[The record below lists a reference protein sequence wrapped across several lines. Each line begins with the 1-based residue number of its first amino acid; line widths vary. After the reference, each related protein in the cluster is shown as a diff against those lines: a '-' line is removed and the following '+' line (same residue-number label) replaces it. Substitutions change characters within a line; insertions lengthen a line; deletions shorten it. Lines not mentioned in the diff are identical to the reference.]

1 MDPRIASVGGK
12 MIRANSTSRRSAGF
26 TLLELAVSMVILAI
40 LAAIVAPPWARYRAR
55 MRAYSSAHELRAE
68 LTYIQGRAIDLEGEC
83 WVLVDSTEQYSV
95 FVTDPATGGGELYRR
110 VNLAPEGLTLS
121 SPGKRL
127 TFGPRGWVD
136 ASKSDVDQLTGI
148 YTITVSA
155 PGVVDVP
162 VRIYLNGRIEVR

>member
-1 MDPRIASVGGK
+1 
-12 MIRANSTSRRSAGF
+12 MIRASSTSRRSAGF
-26 TLLELAVSMVILAI
+26 TLLELAVSMTVLAI

-68 LTYIQGRAIDLEGEC
+68 LTYIQGRAMDLEGEC
-83 WVLVDSTEQYSV
+83 WVQVDSAGQYSV
-95 FVTDPATGGGELYRR
+95 FVTDPATGSGELYRQ
-110 VNLAPEGLTLS
+110 VNVAPEGLTLS

-127 TFGPRGWVD
+127 LFGPRGWVD
-136 ASKSDVDQLTGI
+136 PYKSDVSYDDSAGIRI

>member
-1 MDPRIASVGGK
+1 

-68 LTYIQGRAIDLEGEC
+68 LTYIQGRSIDLEGEC

-110 VNLAPEGLTLS
+110 VNLAPEGLVLLA
-121 SPGKRL
+121 SPGERL

-136 ASKSDVDQLTGI
+136 TAKSSVAHDDSTGVRI
-148 YTITVSA
+148 HTITVSA
-155 PGVVDVP
+155 PGVVEVP
-162 VRIYLNGRIEVR
+162 VRINLNGRIEVR